1 MSLTRPAG
9 RATLVLGLLL
19 SLLVAS
25 ALFAAKTGPVPISWH
40 DLGRVLTDPGARTA
54 LPMQSRIL
62 LDLRLPRV
70 MLGLLVGAA
79 LAVAGTTFQ
88 GLLRNPLADPYLLGV
103 SGGAALG
110 AVFVLTTG
118 ASGGAPL
125 IVPAAACAGALVAV
139 AAVWRLASGAG
150 ALPPT
155 ALILSGVVVSAFCSA
170 LVMFMTAI
178 APAGRVQG
186 AMFWMMGSLASP
198 PPGILPAVAVVVAL
212 GVGIAVLSGA
222 QLNALS
228 LGEETAAHLGVNSR
242 RLRLRLFFAASVIT
256 GAAVAAAG
264 LVGFVGLVVPHAL
277 RALFGADHRLLVPA
291 SALAGAVVL
300 VLADT
305 AARSLLPPA
314 EIPVGVVTALLGAP
328 FFLVLLRRRR
338 GWMG

>member
-1 MSLTRPAG
+1 VIGSLA
-9 RATLVLGLLL
+9 VLLC
-19 SLLVAS
+19 AA
-25 ALFAAKTGPVPISWH
+25 ALFAAKTGPVRVSWS
-40 DLGRVLTDPGARTA
+40 DLLRVLTDPGARES

-62 LDLRLPRV
+62 FDLRLPRV
-70 MLGLLVGAA
+70 LLGLLVGAA
-79 LAVAGTTFQ
+79 LASAGTTFQ
-88 GLLRNPLADPYLLGV
+88 ALLRNPLADPYLLGV

-118 ASGGAPL
+118 AGAGTSL
-125 IVPAAACAGALVAV
+125 IVPAAACGGALLAV

-155 ALILSGVVVSAFCSA
+155 ALILSGVVVSSFCSA
-170 LVMFMTAI
+170 LVMFLTAV

-198 PPGILPAVAVVVAL
+198 PAGILPAVAVVVVL
-212 GVGIAVLSGA
+212 GVALTVIAGP

-228 LGEETAAHLGVNSR
+228 LGEETAAHLGVDAR
-242 RLRLRLFFAASVIT
+242 RVRLRLFFAASIVT

-277 RALFGADHRLLVPA
+277 RALIGADHRLLVPA
-291 SALAGAVVL
+291 AALAGAIVL

-305 AARSLLPPA
+305 VARSLLPPA
-314 EIPVGVVTALLGAP
+314 EIPVGVVTALIGAP
-328 FFLVLLRRRR
+328 FFLILLRRRR

>member
-1 MSLTRPAG
+1 MSRQAG
-9 RATLVLGLLL
+9 RAVVVLGSLAA
-19 SLLVAS
+19 LLVA
-25 ALFAAKTGPVPISWH
+25 AVLFAAKTGPVAVSWG
-40 DLGRVLTDPGARTA
+40 DLGRVLTEAGARES

-62 LDLRLPRV
+62 FDLRLPRIL
-70 MLGLLVGAA
+70 LGLLVGAG

-118 ASGGAPL
+118 AAAGMPL
-125 IVPAAACAGALVAV
+125 IVPAAACAGALAAV

-170 LVMFMTAI
+170 LVMFMTAV

-186 AMFWMMGSLASP
+186 AVFWMMGSLASP
-198 PPGILPAVAVVVAL
+198 PPGILPAVAGAVAL
-212 GVGIAVLSGA
+212 GVGTAVLSGH

-228 LGEETAAHLGVNSR
+228 LGEETAAHLGVDAR
-242 RLRLRLFFAASVIT
+242 RVRLRLFFAASVAT
-256 GAAVAAAG
+256 GAAVASAG

-277 RALFGADHRLLVPA
+277 RAFVGADHRLLIPA

-305 AARSLLPPA
+305 AARSVLPPA

-328 FFLVLLRRRR
+328 FFLILLRRRR

>member
-1 MSLTRPAG
+1 MSPSRPTL
-9 RATLVLGLLL
+9 RAVAVLVALAGLLAAVG
-19 SLLVAS
+19 LL
-25 ALFAAKTGPVPISWH
+25 AAKTGPVAVSWA
-40 DLGRVLTDPGARTA
+40 DLGTVLTDGSARES

-62 LDLRLPRV
+62 LDLRLPRIF
-70 MLGLLVGAA
+70 LGGLVGAA

-103 SGGAALG
+103 SGGGALG
-110 AVFVLTTG
+110 AVFILTAG
-118 ASGGAPL
+118 AAAGAPL
-125 IVPAAACAGALVAV
+125 IVPAAACAGSLAAV
-139 AAVWRLASGAG
+139 AAVWRLAAGAG

-155 ALILSGVVVSAFCSA
+155 ALILSGVIVSAFCSA
-170 LVMFMTAI
+170 LVMFLTAI

-186 AMFWMMGSLASP
+186 ALFWMMGSLAAP
-198 PPGILPAVAVVVAL
+198 PPGILPAVAGAVAL
-212 GVGIAVLSGA
+212 GVGLAVVSGP

-228 LGEETAAHLGVNSR
+228 LGEETAAHLGVNAR
-242 RLRLRLFFAASVIT
+242 RVRLRLFFAASVVT

-277 RALFGADHRLLVPA
+277 RALIGADHRLLLPA
-291 SALAGAVVL
+291 AALAGASTL

-328 FFLVLLRRRR
+328 FFLALLRRRR

>member
-1 MSLTRPAG
+1 MSRPTR
-9 RATLVLGLLL
+9 RAFLVLGSLAALLL
-19 SLLVAS
+19 AATLL
-25 ALFAAKTGPVPISWH
+25 AAKTGPVPVSWA
-40 DLGRVLTDPGARTA
+40 DLGQVLTDGSARA
-54 LPMQSRIL
+54 SLPMQSRIL
-62 LDLRLPRV
+62 LDLRLPRIL
-70 MLGLLVGAA
+70 LGLLVGAA

-118 ASGGAPL
+118 VAVGVPL
-125 IVPAAACAGALVAV
+125 IVPAAACCGALAAV

-170 LVMFMTAI
+170 LVMFLTAI

-186 AMFWMMGSLASP
+186 ALFWMMGSLASP
-198 PPGILPAVAVVVAL
+198 PPGIIPAVAVAVAL
-212 GVGIAVLSGA
+212 GIAIAVVSGP

-228 LGEETAAHLGVNSR
+228 LGEETAAHLGVNAR
-242 RLRLRLFFAASVIT
+242 RVRLQLFFAASVVT

-277 RALFGADHRLLVPA
+277 RALVGADHRLLIPA
-291 SALAGAVVL
+291 SALAGAMVL

-305 AARSLLPPA
+305 AARSILPPA

>member
-1 MSLTRPAG
+1 MRRPAA
-9 RATLVLGLLL
+9 RATLVLVSLTVLL
-19 SLLVAS
+19 AAA
-25 ALFAAKTGPVPISWH
+25 ALFAAKTGPVPLSWS
-40 DLGRVLTDPGARTA
+40 DLARVFTDPGARES

-62 LDLRLPRV
+62 FDLRLPRV
-70 MLGLLVGAA
+70 ALGLCVGAA

-118 ASGGAPL
+118 VGAGVPL
-125 IVPAAACAGALVAV
+125 VVPAAACGGALLAV

-170 LVMFMTAI
+170 LVMFLTAI

-198 PPGILPAVAVVVAL
+198 PPGILPAVAAAVAL
-212 GVGIAVLSGA
+212 GVGAAVASGH

-228 LGEETAAHLGVNSR
+228 LGEETAAHLGVNTR
-242 RLRLRLFFAASVIT
+242 RVRLRLFFAASVVT

-277 RALFGADHRLLVPA
+277 RAIVGADHRLLVPA
-291 SALAGAVVL
+291 AALAGALVL

-305 AARSLLPPA
+305 AARSVLPPA
-314 EIPVGVVTALLGAP
+314 EIPVGVITALLGAP

>member
-1 MSLTRPAG
+1 MSRTAG
-9 RATLVLGLLL
+9 RAILILGSLAA
-19 SLLVAS
+19 LLVAA
-25 ALFAAKTGPVPISWH
+25 ALLAAKTGPVPCSWP
-40 DLGRVLTDPGARTA
+40 DLLRVLTDPGARVS

-62 LDLRLPRV
+62 LDLRLPRIL
-70 MLGLLVGAA
+70 LGVFVGAG
-79 LAVAGTTFQ
+79 LAVAGTSFQ

-118 ASGGAPL
+118 IAAGLPLLVPLAACGGAL
-125 IVPAAACAGALVAV
+125 AAV

-186 AMFWMMGSLASP
+186 AVFWMMGSLGSSP
-198 PPGILPAVAVVVAL
+198 PGVLPAVAVVVAL
-212 GVGIAVLSGA
+212 GIGIAIFSGA

-228 LGEETAAHLGVNSR
+228 LGEETAAHLGVNAR
-242 RLRLRLFFAASVIT
+242 RLRLQLFFAASIIT

-264 LVGFVGLVVPHAL
+264 LVGFVGLVVPHGL
-277 RALFGADHRLLVPA
+277 RALVGADHRLLVPA
-291 SALAGAVVL
+291 SALAGAIVL

-305 AARSLLPPA
+305 VARSVLPPA
-314 EIPVGVVTALLGAP
+314 EIPVGVVTALFGAP
-328 FFLVLLRRRR
+328 FFLVLLRQRR

>member
-1 MSLTRPAG
+1 MSGSAARAAG
-9 RATLVLGLLL
+9 VLGLLAAL
-19 SLLVAS
+19 LVFASLL
-25 ALFAAKTGPVPISWH
+25 AAKTGPVSVSWPA
-40 DLGRVLTDPGARTA
+40 LGRVLTEPGARAA
-54 LPMQSRIL
+54 LPMESRIL

-70 MLGLLVGAA
+70 LLGLFVGAG

-118 ASGGAPL
+118 FAAGMPL
-125 IVPAAACAGALVAV
+125 AVPVSACAGALVAV

-170 LVMFMTAI
+170 LVMFLTAV

-186 AMFWMMGSLASP
+186 AVFWMMGSLASP
-198 PPGILPAVAVVVAL
+198 PPGIIAAVGTIVTA
-212 GVGIAVLSGA
+212 GVGVSVLSGH

-228 LGEETAAHLGVNSR
+228 LGEETAAHLGVNASR
-242 RLRLRLFFAASVIT
+242 VRLRLFFVASLIT

-277 RALFGADHRLLVPA
+277 RALIGADHRLLLPA
-291 SALAGAVVL
+291 SALAGAL
-300 VLADT
+300 AMVLADT

-328 FFLVLLRRRR
+328 FFLALLRRRR

>member
-1 MSLTRPAG
+1 MMLSRQAG
-9 RATLVLGLLL
+9 RAILVLGALAALLAAAM
-19 SLLVAS
+19 LL
-25 ALFAAKTGPVPISWH
+25 AAKTGPVPVSWS
-40 DLGRVLTDPGARTA
+40 DLGRVLTDAGARA
-54 LPMQSRIL
+54 SLPMQSRIL
-62 LDLRLPRV
+62 LDLRLPRI
-70 MLGLLVGAA
+70 LFGCLVGAA

-103 SGGAALG
+103 SGGSALG

-118 ASGGAPL
+118 AAAGVPL
-125 IVPAAACAGALVAV
+125 VVPAAACAGALAAV

-155 ALILSGVVVSAFCSA
+155 ALILSGVVVSSFCSA
-170 LVMFMTAI
+170 LVMFLTAV

-186 AMFWMMGSLASP
+186 ALYWMMGSLASP
-198 PPGILPAVAVVVAL
+198 PPGILPAVALAVAL
-212 GVGIAVLSGA
+212 GVGIAVFSGP

-228 LGEETAAHLGVNSR
+228 LGEETAAQLGVSSR
-242 RLRLRLFFAASVIT
+242 RVRLRLFFAASVVT
-256 GAAVAAAG
+256 GAAVASAG

-291 SALAGAVVL
+291 SALAGAIVL

>member
-1 MSLTRPAG
+1 MSRPSV
-9 RATLVLGLLL
+9 RAFLVLGSLAALLL
-19 SLLVAS
+19 AAALL
-25 ALFAAKTGPVPISWH
+25 AAKIGPVPISWAE
-40 DLGRVLTDPGARTA
+40 LGQVLTDGGAREA

-70 MLGLLVGAA
+70 LLGLLVGAA

-118 ASGGAPL
+118 VAADVPL
-125 IVPAAACAGALVAV
+125 IVPAAACCGALAAV
-139 AAVWRLASGAG
+139 GTVWRLASGAG

-170 LVMFMTAI
+170 LVMFLTAV

-186 AMFWMMGSLASP
+186 ALFWMMGSLASSQ
-198 PPGILPAVAVVVAL
+198 PGIIPAVAVAVVVGVAL
-212 GVGIAVLSGA
+212 SVVAGP

-228 LGEETAAHLGVNSR
+228 LGEETAAHLGVNTR
-242 RLRLRLFFAASVIT
+242 RVRLQLFIAASVIT
-256 GAAVAAAG
+256 GAAVAASG

-277 RALFGADHRLLVPA
+277 RALVGADHRLLLPA
-291 SALAGAVVL
+291 AALAGALVL

-305 AARSLLPPA
+305 AARSILPPA
-314 EIPVGVVTALLGAP
+314 EIPVGVITALLGAP

>member
-1 MSLTRPAG
+1 MLTEPE
-9 RATLVLGLLL
+9 
-19 SLLVAS
+19 
-25 ALFAAKTGPVPISWH
+25 
-40 DLGRVLTDPGARTA
+40 ARSS

-118 ASGGAPL
+118 AAGGVPL
-125 IVPAAACAGALVAV
+125 IVPAAACGGALLAV

-198 PPGILPAVAVVVAL
+198 PQGILPAVAVVVAA
-212 GVGIAVLSGA
+212 GVVLAVLSGP

-228 LGEETAAHLGVNSR
+228 LGEETAAHLGINAR
-242 RLRLRLFFAASVIT
+242 RVRLRLFFAASVIT
-256 GAAVAAAG
+256 GAAVASAG

-277 RALFGADHRLLVPA
+277 RAVVGADHRLLIPA

-300 VLADT
+300 MLADT
-305 AARSLLPPA
+305 VARSVLPPA
-314 EIPVGVVTALLGAP
+314 EIPVGVVTALIGAP

>member
-1 MSLTRPAG
+1 MTRPAG
-9 RATLVLGLLL
+9 RALLVILALAG
-19 SLLVAS
+19 LLVAA
-25 ALFAAKTGPVPISWH
+25 ALLAAKTGPVPLSWS
-40 DLGRVLTDPGARTA
+40 DLLRVLTDPGARES

-62 LDLRLPRV
+62 FDLRLPRV
-70 MLGLLVGAA
+70 LLGLLVGAA
-79 LAVAGTTFQ
+79 LASAGTTFQ
-88 GLLRNPLADPYLLGV
+88 ALLRNPLADPYLLGV

-118 ASGGAPL
+118 AGAGAPL
-125 IVPAAACAGALVAV
+125 IVPLAACGGALVAV

-155 ALILSGVVVSAFCSA
+155 ALILSGVVVSSFCSA
-170 LVMFMTAI
+170 LVMFLTAV

-198 PPGILPAVAVVVAL
+198 PAGILPAVALVVVL
-212 GVGIAVLSGA
+212 GVGLAVICGP

-228 LGEETAAHLGVNSR
+228 LGEETAAYLGVDAR
-242 RLRLRLFFAASVIT
+242 RVRLRLFFAASIVT

-277 RALFGADHRLLVPA
+277 RALIGADHRLLVPA
-291 SALAGAVVL
+291 SALAGAIVL

-305 AARSLLPPA
+305 VARSLLPPA
-314 EIPVGVVTALLGAP
+314 EIPVGVVTALIGAP

>member
-1 MSLTRPAG
+1 VLAALLAA
-9 RATLVLGLLL
+9 ATLLAV
-19 SLLVAS
+19 
-25 ALFAAKTGPVPISWH
+25 KTGPVTVSWA
-40 DLGRVLTDPGARTA
+40 DLRSVLTDGHARES

-62 LDLRLPRV
+62 LDLRLPRIL
-70 MLGLLVGAA
+70 LGCLVGAG

-110 AVFVLTTG
+110 AVFILTTG
-118 ASGGAPL
+118 AAAGVPL
-125 IVPAAACAGALVAV
+125 IVPAAACIGALAAV

-170 LVMFMTAI
+170 LVMFLTAI

-186 AMFWMMGSLASP
+186 ALFWMMGSLASP
-198 PPGILPAVAVVVAL
+198 PPGILPAVAGAVAL
-212 GVGIAVLSGA
+212 GVGLAVISGP

-228 LGEETAAHLGVNSR
+228 LGEETAAHLGVNAR
-242 RLRLRLFFAASVIT
+242 RVRLRLFFAASVAT
-256 GAAVAAAG
+256 GAAVASAG

-277 RALFGADHRLLVPA
+277 RALVGADHRLLLPA
-291 SALAGAVVL
+291 SALAGAVTL

-305 AARSLLPPA
+305 AARSVLPPA

>member
-1 MSLTRPAG
+1 VSRPAY
-9 RATLVLGLLL
+9 RAVLVICSLAGLLC
-19 SLLVAS
+19 AA
-25 ALFAAKTGPVPISWH
+25 ALFAAKTGPVPVSWS
-40 DLGRVLTDPGARTA
+40 DLLRVLTDPGARES

-62 LDLRLPRV
+62 FDLRLPRV
-70 MLGLLVGAA
+70 LLGLLVGAA
-79 LAVAGTTFQ
+79 LASAGTTFQ
-88 GLLRNPLADPYLLGV
+88 ALLRNPLADPYLLGV

-118 ASGGAPL
+118 AGAGLPL
-125 IVPAAACAGALVAV
+125 IVPVAACGGALVAV
-139 AAVWRLASGAG
+139 ATVWRLASGAG

-155 ALILSGVVVSAFCSA
+155 ALILSGVVVSSFCSA
-170 LVMFMTAI
+170 LVMFLTAV

-198 PPGILPAVAVVVAL
+198 PAGILPAVAAVVVL
-212 GVGIAVLSGA
+212 GVALAVISGP

-228 LGEETAAHLGVNSR
+228 LGEETASHLGVDAR
-242 RLRLRLFFAASVIT
+242 RVRLRLFFAASIVT

-277 RALFGADHRLLVPA
+277 RALIGADHRLLVPA
-291 SALAGAVVL
+291 SALAGAIVL

-305 AARSLLPPA
+305 VARSLLPPA
-314 EIPVGVVTALLGAP
+314 EIPVGVVTALIGAP

>member
-1 MSLTRPAG
+1 MSPNRSTARVV
-9 RATLVLGLLL
+9 LVLGLLAA
-19 SLLVAS
+19 LLVAA
-25 ALFAAKTGPVPISWH
+25 ALLAAKTGPVPVSWG
-40 DLGRVLTDPGARTA
+40 DLGRVLADPGARDS

-62 LDLRLPRV
+62 LDLRLPRIL
-70 MLGLLVGAA
+70 LGLFVGAG

-110 AVFVLTTG
+110 AVFILTTG
-118 ASGGAPL
+118 VAAGVPL
-125 IVPAAACAGALVAV
+125 VVPAAACAGALLAV

-155 ALILSGVVVSAFCSA
+155 ALILSGVVVSSFCSA
-170 LVMFMTAI
+170 LVMFMTAV

-186 AMFWMMGSLASP
+186 AVFWMMGSLGSS
-198 PPGILPAVAVVVAL
+198 PPGILPAVGIVVAL
-212 GVGIAVLSGA
+212 GIGLTVFSGA

-228 LGEETAAHLGVNSR
+228 LGEETAAHLGVNTR
-242 RLRLRLFFAASVIT
+242 RVRLQLFFAASIIT

-277 RALFGADHRLLVPA
+277 RALVGADHRLLLPA
-291 SALAGAVVL
+291 SALAGAIVL

-305 AARSLLPPA
+305 VARSVLPPA
-314 EIPVGVVTALLGAP
+314 EIPVGVVTALVGAP

>member
-1 MSLTRPAG
+1 MSSDRGAG
-9 RATLVLGLLL
+9 RASLVLGALAA
-19 SLLVAS
+19 LLVAA
-25 ALFAAKTGPVPISWH
+25 ALLAAKTGPVPVSWS
-40 DLGRVLTDPGARTA
+40 DLGRVLSDAGAREF

-62 LDLRLPRV
+62 LDLRLPRIL
-70 MLGLLVGAA
+70 LGIFVGAG

-110 AVFVLTTG
+110 AVFILTTG
-118 ASGGAPL
+118 VAAGVPL
-125 IVPAAACAGALVAV
+125 MVPAAACCGALAAV
-139 AAVWRLASGAG
+139 ATVWRLASGAG

-186 AMFWMMGSLASP
+186 AVFWMMGSLGSS
-198 PPGILPAVAVVVAL
+198 PPGILPAVGVVVAL
-212 GVGIAVLSGA
+212 GIGMAVFSGA

-228 LGEETAAHLGVNSR
+228 LGEETAAHHGVKSR
-242 RLRLRLFFAASVIT
+242 RVRLRLFLAATINT

-277 RALFGADHRLLVPA
+277 RALVGADHRLLVPA
-291 SALAGAVVL
+291 SALAGATVL

-305 AARSLLPPA
+305 AARSIVPPA

>member
-1 MSLTRPAG
+1 MSSSRPAG
-9 RATLVLGLLL
+9 KAILVLGALAASLVLAALLA
-19 SLLVAS
+19 V
-25 ALFAAKTGPVPISWH
+25 KTGPVPVSWA
-40 DLGRVLTDPGARTA
+40 DLSRVLADPGARES
-54 LPMQSRIL
+54 LPMQSRVL
-62 LDLRLPRV
+62 LDLRLPRIL
-70 MLGLLVGAA
+70 LGIFVGAG

-118 ASGGAPL
+118 AAGGVPL
-125 IVPAAACAGALVAV
+125 VVPAAACLGALVAV

-170 LVMFMTAI
+170 LVMFMTAV

-186 AMFWMMGSLASP
+186 AVFWMMGSLGSSP
-198 PPGILPAVAVVVAL
+198 SGILPAVAIVVAL
-212 GVGIAVLSGA
+212 GIGLTVVSGA

-228 LGEETAAHLGVNSR
+228 LGEETAAHLGVNTG
-242 RLRLRLFFAASVIT
+242 RLRLRLFFAASIIT

-277 RALFGADHRLLVPA
+277 RALVGADHRLLVPA
-291 SALAGAVVL
+291 AALAGAVVL

-305 AARSLLPPA
+305 VARSVLPPA
-314 EIPVGVVTALLGAP
+314 EIPVGVVTALFGAP

>member
-1 MSLTRPAG
+1 MRHPAG
-9 RATLVLGLLL
+9 RALLVVGVLAALLL
-19 SLLVAS
+19 GA
-25 ALFAAKTGPVPISWH
+25 ALFAAKTGPVPLSWS
-40 DLGRVLTDPGARTA
+40 DLARVFTDPHARES

-70 MLGLLVGAA
+70 LLGLLVGAA
-79 LAVAGTTFQ
+79 LATAGTTFQ
-88 GLLRNPLADPYLLGV
+88 ALLRNPLADPYLLGV

-118 ASGGAPL
+118 AGAGQPLVVPLAACGGAL
-125 IVPAAACAGALVAV
+125 AAV
-139 AAVWRLASGAG
+139 AAVWGLASGAG

-170 LVMFMTAI
+170 LVMFLTAI

-198 PPGILPAVAVVVAL
+198 PAGILPAVAAVVAL
-212 GVGIAVLSGA
+212 GVALAVVAGP

-228 LGEETAAHLGVNSR
+228 LGEETAAHLGVDAR
-242 RLRLRLFFAASVIT
+242 RVRLRLFFAASIIT

-277 RALFGADHRLLVPA
+277 RALIGADHRLLVPSA
-291 SALAGAVVL
+291 ALAGAIVL

-305 AARSLLPPA
+305 VARSVLPPA
-314 EIPVGVVTALLGAP
+314 EIPVGVVTALIGAP